1 MEKIFDKLKNEEYS
15 IDNLNLILEAIDEIA
30 SLRLYDFIKVDV
42 NEKVINNN
50 KINFTF
56 LVKIQKNFMLKK

>member
-50 KINFTF
+50 KIILLF
-56 LVKIQKNFMLKK
+56 